1 MPKCQLSWSLWL
13 QDVSSTAGSVHVTG
27 KAYICLCLSP
37 WMPFTQADVEASVYH
52 NSRLVSTG
60 ALDVMTT
67 QRDVI
72 YTAKAETRVKLHKKD
87 KASLGLTVARL
98 VEEGGPPT
106 KVIFF
111 GAVQRRSPL

>member
-1 MPKCQLSWSLWL
+1 M
-13 QDVSSTAGSVHVTG
+13 
-27 KAYICLCLSP
+27 
-37 WMPFTQADVEASVYH
+37 EASVYH

-87 KASLGLTVARL
+87 KASLGITVARL

-106 KVIFF
+106 KVKSQLYSADRAMWSAIAAYRVAPF
-111 GAVQRRSPL
+111 RDCLRLLSPRSILFI

>member
-1 MPKCQLSWSLWL
+1 MLE
-13 QDVSSTAGSVHVTG
+13 ARHATG
-27 KAYICLCLSP
+27 KAMTVIGNSHYLLFS
-37 WMPFTQADVEASVYH
+37 QADVEASVYH

-72 YTAKAETRVKLHKKD
+72 YTAKAETRVKIHKKD
-87 KASLGLTVARL
+87 KASLGITVARL

-106 KVIFF
+106 KVHSRPCTLCLTSRHT
-111 GAVQRRSPL
+111 VQQ

>member
-1 MPKCQLSWSLWL
+1 M
-13 QDVSSTAGSVHVTG
+13 
-27 KAYICLCLSP
+27 
-37 WMPFTQADVEASVYH
+37 YH

-87 KASLGLTVARL
+87 KASLGITVARL

-106 KVIFF
+106 KVPFCHTCQIII
-111 GAVQRRSPL
+111 VLP

>member
-1 MPKCQLSWSLWL
+1 M
-13 QDVSSTAGSVHVTG
+13 
-27 KAYICLCLSP
+27 
-37 WMPFTQADVEASVYH
+37 YH

-60 ALDVMTT
+60 AVDVMTT

-87 KASLGLTVARL
+87 KASLGITVARL

-106 KVIFF
+106 KVPSHLSDQHLF
-111 GAVQRRSPL
+111 ALTQRAREQLLSLKSPACTSSPI